1 MAMFR
6 RVNLKGDLFATA
18 FSFCAQ
24 AVLKLGSSMI
34 LTRILQ
40 PQAYGII
47 TILMSILFVVE
58 MLSDLAV
65 HTFIIRD
72 PNGEEPRFLNTAWS
86 IRLARSLI
94 NCVIVL
100 AFASLISSL
109 YGAPAL
115 TAPLRI
121 MSVWFVLG
129 GLESMSYP
137 LAIRRKNSRVFVY
150 AELKAAI
157 LSTAFTIV
165 YCLLS
170 RDYWGMVYGILV
182 NRALITIMSH
192 FVYPEIRLR
201 LQIDREA
208 ARAMFGISKFA
219 LPSSLLWLA
228 ISQFDKIVFLRLFNL
243 PLLGVYGLAGNI
255 AGPIESLIT
264 KISQMVIYPRC
275 AHYFRTDRATYSLKY
290 YTENVRVFAS
300 MIIPPA
306 VVGGAAQLIV
316 VKLYDSRYAQAGA
329 VLGAFMVR
337 AVILS
342 LASSAAE
349 MLIATGEYQ
358 VLLVGNVLTGTWICL
373 ATFVGYYMFGFMG
386 FVYGVSLSGVPQF
399 CYFLYLQSKK
409 DIVIV
414 RYELYRLAFAL
425 VVGLVAYWMSGLILA
440 LWPGGRIRF

>member
-1 MAMFR
+1 VAIFKSI
-6 RVNLKGDLFATA
+6 NLRGDLFATA

-24 AVLKLGSSMI
+24 AILKLGSSMI

-40 PQAYGII
+40 PEAYGVI

-72 PNGEEPRFLNTAWS
+72 PHGEEPRFLNTAWT

-94 NCVIVL
+94 NATIIL
-100 AFASLISSL
+100 ASASLISSL
-109 YGAPAL
+109 YGAPTL

-150 AELKAAI
+150 AELNAAI
-157 LSTAFTIV
+157 CSTVFTII
-165 YCLLS
+165 YCFYS
-170 RDYWGMVYGILV
+170 RDYWGIVYGILV

-192 FVYPEIRLR
+192 FVYPEIRPR
-201 LQIDREA
+201 LQIDRGA

-264 KISQMVIYPRC
+264 KISQMVLYPRC
-275 AHYFRTDRATYSLKY
+275 AHYYRTDRLTYSLKY
-290 YTENVRVFAS
+290 YTENLRVFAS
-300 MIIPPA
+300 MIIVPA
-306 VVGGAAQLIV
+306 AVGGAAQLII

-329 VLGAFMVR
+329 VLAAFMVR

-342 LASSAAE
+342 LSSSAAD

-358 VLLVGNVLTGTWICL
+358 ILLVGNVLTSTWICL
-373 ATFVGYYMFGFMG
+373 ATFIGYYIFGFMG
-386 FVYGVSLSGVPQF
+386 FVYGVALNGVPQF
-399 CYFLYLQSKK
+399 FYYLYLQKQK
-409 DIVIV
+409 NILIL
-414 RYELYRLAFAL
+414 RYELYRVAFAL
-425 VVGLVAYWMSGLILA
+425 AVGLAAYWASGLILA
-440 LWPGGRIRF
+440 LWPGGRIKF

>member
-1 MAMFR
+1 MALFR
-6 RVNLKGDLFATA
+6 RVNFKGDLFATA

-24 AVLKLGSSMI
+24 AILKLGSSLV

-40 PQAYGII
+40 PEAYGII

-72 PNGEEPRFLNTAWS
+72 PNAEEPRYLNTAWT
-86 IRLARSLI
+86 IRLIRSSI
-94 NCVIVL
+94 NCAIVF
-100 AFASLISSL
+100 AFASTISSL

-115 TAPLRI
+115 KAPLRI
-121 MSVWFVLG
+121 MAIWFLLG
-129 GLESMSYP
+129 GLESLSYP
-137 LAIRRKNSRVFVY
+137 LAIRRKNSRVYVY

-157 LSTAFTIV
+157 LSTAFTII
-165 YCLLS
+165 YCFLS
-170 RDYWGMVYGILV
+170 RDYWGIVYGVLV

-192 FVYPEIRLR
+192 FVYPEISLR
-201 LQIDREA
+201 LQVDREA

-243 PLLGVYGLAGNI
+243 QLLGVYGLAGNI
-255 AGPIESLIT
+255 SGPIESLIA
-264 KISQMVIYPRC
+264 KISQMVLYPRC

-290 YTENVRVFAS
+290 YTENIRVFAS
-300 MIIPPA
+300 MIIVPA
-306 VVGGAAQLIV
+306 VVGGAAQLII

-342 LASSAAE
+342 LSSSAAD

-358 VLLVGNVLTGTWICL
+358 ILLVGNVLTSVWICL
-373 ATFVGYYMFGFMG
+373 ASFVGYYFFGFMG
-386 FVYGVSLSGVPQF
+386 FVYGVALNGVPQF
-399 CYFLYLQSKK
+399 VYYLYLQNKK
-409 DIVIV
+409 DILIL
-414 RYELYRLAFAL
+414 RYELYRVAFAFA
-425 VVGLVAYWMSGLILA
+425 VGLAAYWMSGLILA
-440 LWPGGRIRF
+440 FWPGGRIRF